1 MEFDKDT
8 PYRGKEF
15 DPCDQKVGKVPDLDD
30 ESSLADANLD
40 QEDGQI
46 EGLFGSSLGR
56 EAGALTSDEVTAEYV
71 ARDGEIARQEILAE
85 EAQAQKQAQAQERA
99 SHKQ

>member
-1 MEFDKDT
+1 MKFAQDK

-15 DPCDQKVGKVPDLDD
+15 DPCGQKASAASKQDS
-30 ESSLADANLD
+30 ESSAADGNLD

-56 EAGALTSDEVTAEYV
+56 ESGMLTSDEAAAEYV
-71 ARDGEIARQEILAE
+71 ARDAEIARQEILEE
-85 EAQAQKQAQAQERA
+85 EAEDRKKAEQK
-99 SHKQ
+99 S